1 MVLGH
6 MACERAVKLLV
17 EQIREQMVERG
28 IVAVLDSSAADK
40 KRQVVKRRIA
50 AVLTVELADM

>member
-1 MVLGH
+1 MVPGH
-6 MACERAVKLLV
+6 MACELAVKLSV
-17 EQIREQMVERG
+17 EQIAEQMVERG
-28 IVAVLDSSAADK
+28 IVAVLDDSAADK